1 MNLYNSDMGYT
12 VHVGIAES
20 PYDVTIEPG
29 LLDHVGTIIT
39 PLVRSK
45 KVGIVTDSV
54 VGPLYLDRLVCSI
67 RECGFDPVVAT
78 LPAGEA
84 FKTLTH
90 LLPVYDVFLN
100 ARFERTTPI
109 LALGGGV
116 VGDMTG
122 FVAATLLRGV
132 PFIQIPTT
140 LLSMVDA
147 SVGGKTGVDH
157 SAGKNLIGAFHQPV
171 AVLVDPGVLQ
181 TLPPRELRSGL
192 AECIKHEIIRDA
204 QGFELLE
211 KNLYLALKL
220 DLDYLSQ
227 LIAHNVGIKAAVVM
241 NDPFENGER
250 AHLNFGHTFGHAIE
264 SVSHYMY
271 AHGEAVAL
279 GMCAASYAAVELG
292 MIDPSARHRIMQ
304 LIQQA
309 GLPTSGLTLSVDDVV
324 ESMFS
329 DKKVRSGR
337 IRFVLPTRIGAVMIR
352 DDLSPELVRASV
364 ESLR

>member
-1 MNLYNSDMGYT
+1 MVHS
-12 VHVGIAES
+12 VHVGVAES
-20 PYDVTIEPG
+20 PYDVTIDPG
-29 LLDHVGTIIT
+29 LLDHVGTILAPMI
-39 PLVRSK
+39 RSK
-45 KVGIVTDSV
+45 KVGIVTDSI
-54 VGPLYLDRLVCSI
+54 VGRLHLDRLIRSI
-67 RECGFDPVVAT
+67 EGSGFDPVIAT

-84 FKTLTH
+84 YKTLSH
-90 LLPVYDVFLN
+90 LLPVYDVFLQ

-116 VGDMTG
+116 VGDMAG

-157 SAGKNLIGAFHQPV
+157 TVGKNLIGAFHQPT
-171 AVLVDPGVLQ
+171 AVLIDPSVLQ

-192 AECIKHEIIRDA
+192 AECIKHDIIRDEH
-204 QGFELLE
+204 GFESLE
-211 KNLYLALKL
+211 KNLYRAFQL
-220 DLDYLSQ
+220 DLDYLSE
-227 LIAHNVGIKAAVVM
+227 LIAHNVGIKAEVVM
-241 NDPFENGER
+241 NDPFEKGER

-264 SVSHYMY
+264 SVSHYTY
-271 AHGEAVAL
+271 AHGEAIAL
-279 GMCAASYAAVELG
+279 GMCAASYAAAELG
-292 MIDPSARHRIMQ
+292 MIDQSVRQRILR
-304 LIQQA
+304 LIEQA
-309 GLPTSGLTLSVDDVV
+309 GLPTSGLTLSVDSVI
-324 ESMFS
+324 ESMYS

-364 ESLR
+364 ESLG